1 MSWTLLGVSGGSL
14 GALLTS
20 LGSLLVLVG
29 LSRWFWG
36 AFGVSFGL
44 LWPPLSPKT
53 NKKRLT
59 NNVFEES
66 PKSLRGC
73 LLAHYW
79 SLWLS
84 FWLPLAPFWCLRDP
98 LWCPKG
104 LKMTPWAFILGE
116 IRVTRTVRVPRWVP
130 GPQKDNFWEL
140 FGCMLM
146 SFRWILSTFGGM
158 LAATWEHYFL
168 NIVAYHLNI

>member
-1 MSWTLLGVSGGSL
+1 MAASDSAGGPADLFFYLFWCLRRSWESL
-14 GALLTS
+14 GALLGLFWLLLAHFWSLLAS
-20 LGSLLVLVG
+20 LGGSW
-29 LSRWFWG
+29 S
-36 AFGVSFGL
+36 SFGC
-44 LWPPLSPKT
+44 LWSPLTPLCLPKQTKT
-53 NKKRLT
+53 NNKIV
-59 NNVFEES
+59 VFGKS

-73 LLAHYW
+73 VLAHYW

-130 GPQKDNFWEL
+130 GPQKDNF
-140 FGCMLM
+140 
-146 SFRWILSTFGGM
+146 
-158 LAATWEHYFL
+158 
-168 NIVAYHLNI
+168 

>member
-1 MSWTLLGVSGGSL
+1 MFFWRVPKVAPGCLLAHYWSL
-14 GALLTS
+14 W
-20 LGSLLVLVG
+20 
-29 LSRWFWG
+29 LSFWFPLAPFWC
-36 AFGVSFGL
+36 L
-44 LWPPLSPKT
+44 RDPLWCPRSPKT
-53 NKKRLT
+53 NKNTRKIK
-59 NNVFEES
+59 VFEES

-140 FGCMLM
+140 FGSILM
-146 SFRWILSTFGGM
+146 SFRWILSTFWGM